1 MLISNRQKETASSVC
16 KLSTVNNNDMRC
28 GIAVYWQIKRIA
40 VEDRDDPDKFDK
52 MIRAI
57 RQRKSVP
64 GYSTVL
70 WDVRTSDVQQ

>member
-1 MLISNRQKETASSVC
+1 MSRRELVIIG
-16 KLSTVNNNDMRC
+16 MRNSLF
-28 GIAVYWQIKRIA
+28 AVYWQIKRIS
-40 VEDRDDPDKFDK
+40 VDNKNDPNKFDN

-70 WDVRTSDVQQ
+70 WDVRFL

>member
-1 MLISNRQKETASSVC
+1 MNSN
-16 KLSTVNNNDMRC
+16 NMRFV
-28 GIAVYWQIKRIA
+28 IAVYWQIKRIA

-70 WDVRTSDVQQ
+70 WDVRIRDVKQIFQPIFQGP